1 MRIQSSIHLVIW
13 PGLFLLFHSPIVKA
27 QRTEGINPEL
37 LKTIVSVEQI
47 TGTNAS
53 DGKLQAR
60 SIGTGFLVGMPSAK
74 TNAVGQTAFQIV
86 LVTAKHVVTE
96 RSETLKSNLAY
107 RLNNRSTNS
116 DLISESHMEHYAG
129 RWFFS
134 ANNDVACRFIVFGDP
149 DVKTFSLDMFLRQ
162 QSIRPGAPA
171 YIIGFP
177 LGLRSESYTVP
188 IVRRASVALVDQA
201 GLMVDGFTFPG
212 NSGGPVVYSSFLGN
226 TVPIKRGGVISGDA
240 LIGLVSSSLNYTDVA
255 VSQQTKRPRVSFEE
269 NSGLTHVVPAEAIQS
284 LLQRQDVTEFRKR
297 FD

>member
-1 MRIQSSIHLVIW
+1 MRMQSSIHLVM
-13 PGLFLLFHSPIVKA
+13 LFVLMVSLLATRVKA
-27 QRTEGINPEL
+27 QRTEGINSEL

-47 TGTNAS
+47 TGTNTS
-53 DGKLQAR
+53 DGTHQAR
-60 SIGTGFLVGMPSAK
+60 SIGTGFLVGLPSAK
-74 TNAVGQTAFQIV
+74 TNAAGHAGFQIV

-96 RSETLKSNLAY
+96 ANGTLKSHLAY
-107 RLNNRSTNS
+107 RLNNRSANS
-116 DLISESHMEHYAG
+116 DLVPELSMERYAG

-134 ANNDVACRFIVFGDP
+134 TNHDVACRFIAIRDS

-162 QSIRPGAPA
+162 QSIQPGAPA
-171 YIIGFP
+171 FIIGFP

-188 IVRRASVALVDQA
+188 IVRRASVAFVDQV

-226 TVPIKRGGVISGDA
+226 TVPIQRGGVISGDA

-255 VSQQTKRPRVSFEE
+255 VSQQTKRPRISFEE

-284 LLQRQDVTEFRKR
+284 LLQRQDVTDFRKR